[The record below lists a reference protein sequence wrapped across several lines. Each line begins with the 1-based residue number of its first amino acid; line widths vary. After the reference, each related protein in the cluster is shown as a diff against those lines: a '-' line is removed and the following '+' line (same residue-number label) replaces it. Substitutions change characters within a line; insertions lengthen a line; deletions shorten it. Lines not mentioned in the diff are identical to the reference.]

1 MYSPGETF
9 SLLKGDCK
17 MSKFSL
23 DRRRFALGAAAAAA
37 AAIVHPGEVL
47 VHAQQPA
54 TPGSLQ
60 ERAEKALAQL
70 TPSARAEV
78 ETKLGNLLRKYGSR
92 LSDEQKTDI
101 HRILA
106 ETQDGLEKMRA
117 FALDNSDQPATVFLP
132 YRKESRS

>member
-1 MYSPGETF
+1 
-9 SLLKGDCK
+9 

-23 DRRRFALGAAAAAA
+23 DRRRFAIGAAAAAA

-47 VHAQQPA
+47 AQAQQPA
-54 TPGSLQ
+54 PPGSLQ

-70 TPSARAEV
+70 TPSSRAEV
-78 ETKLGNLLRKYGSR
+78 EMKLGDLLRKYGRR
-92 LSDEQKTDI
+92 LNDEQKTDI

-106 ETQDGLEKMRA
+106 ETQSGLEKMRA

-132 YRKESRS
+132 YRKEGRS

>member
-1 MYSPGETF
+1 
-9 SLLKGDCK
+9 

-37 AAIVHPGEVL
+37 ATIVHPSEFL
-47 VHAQQPA
+47 AQAQQPA

-70 TPSARAEV
+70 APSARAEV
-78 ETKLGNLLRKYGSR
+78 EMKLGSLVRKYGGR

-132 YRKESRS
+132 YRKEGGS